1 MGEGELLSG
10 RYRLVERLGSGGM
23 SDVWRG
29 HDEVLDRPVALKVLA
44 SRLMNDQSLRRRVRI
59 EARAAARISHPH
71 VTGVYDYGESPGPDG
86 EPIPFVVMELV
97 DGLPMAAHLA
107 GGQALPWRA
116 AVSAGVQVAGALD
129 AAHAHGV
136 VHRDV
141 KPGNVILTAT
151 GVKVLDFG
159 ISALVG
165 EPDADERGELLG
177 TPAYLAPERLAGGA
191 VSPASDVYALGLLLY
206 RSLTGRLPW
215 QAETTTQLLKAH
227 LHTDPGPLPPV
238 AGLPPEVAALCERCL
253 AKRPAD
259 RPTSE
264 QVARELAAV
273 LGPAADP
280 LAAAPLTTVDNSRT
294 RRSITMPTVV
304 AGTRRPTASR
314 VPLAAA
320 RLLAAGHG
328 TGGRVLSVT
337 GLIVTAGLI
346 WAGAAWPTGGSAPTG
361 TSSDEGNATPAQAAV
376 VPVAQG
382 IGPRP
387 GSCTVE
393 YKISGNRGTDVTANL
408 AVTNTGAEPLRDWRL
423 EFDLPG
429 DQRLVRGTK
438 AAWRQDDHG
447 VTAHADGDVLA
458 PAATAGLTFTTSRRA
473 SDPLPVTYH
482 LNGIACT
489 AVVLGT
495 AGDDHGTAAGNA
507 DEGRG
512 SDAASSGKGK
522 GHKGKGDED

>member
-44 SRLMNDQSLRRRVRI
+44 SRLMNDDALRRRVRI

-71 VTGVYDYGESPGPDG
+71 VTSVYDFGESPGPDG

-97 DGLPMAAHLA
+97 DGLPMASHLA
-107 GGQALPWRA
+107 GGQALPWRM
-116 AVSAGVQVAGALD
+116 AVSACGQVAGALG
-129 AAHAHGV
+129 AAHAHRV
-136 VHRDV
+136 VHRDI
-141 KPGNVILTAT
+141 KPGNVILTAA

-165 EPDADERGELLG
+165 EPDVDERGELLG

-191 VSPASDVYALGLLLY
+191 VSPASDMYALGLLLY
-206 RSLTGRLPW
+206 RSLTGHLPW
-215 QAETTTQLLKAH
+215 QAETTTQMLKAH
-227 LHTDPGPLPPV
+227 LHADPGPLPPV
-238 AGLPPEVAALCERCL
+238 DGLPPEVAALCERCL

-259 RPTSE
+259 RPTSV

-273 LGPAADP
+273 LGATRDPASARR
-280 LAAAPLTTVDNSRT
+280 AATVDTIPT
-294 RRSITMPTVV
+294 RRSTTMDTMVT
-304 AGTRRPTASR
+304 GTRRRTANR
-314 VPLAAA
+314 VPAAAA
-320 RLLAAGHG
+320 RLLSAGHG
-328 TGGRVLSVT
+328 AGGRALSVT

-346 WAGAAWPTGGSAPTG
+346 WAGAAWPTGAPGQSGRSSEDG
-361 TSSDEGNATPAQAAV
+361 TAARAQAAA

-393 YKISGNRGTDVTANL
+393 YKINSDRGTELTANL
-408 AVTNTGAEPLRDWRL
+408 AVTNTGTEALRDWRL

-429 DQRLVRGTK
+429 AQRLLSGTN
-438 AAWRQDDHG
+438 AAWRQDDHA
-447 VTAHADGDVLA
+447 VTADAGGAVLA
-458 PAATAGLTFTTSRRA
+458 PAATTELTFTTSRRA
-473 SDPLPVTYH
+473 SDPLPVTYQ

-489 AVVLGT
+489 PIVLGVPGGGHST
-495 AGDDHGTAAGNA
+495 ADAGNTHE
-507 DEGRG
+507 DG
-512 SDAASSGKGK
+512 DAGKGK
-522 GHKGKGDED
+522 GRKGRDGDD

>member
-29 HDEVLDRPVALKVLA
+29 HDEVLDRPVAIKVLA
-44 SRLMNDQSLRRRVRI
+44 SRLANERSLRRRVQI
-59 EARAAARISHPH
+59 EARAAGRVSHPH
-71 VTGVYDYGESPGPDG
+71 VTSVYDYGESPVPDG
-86 EPIPFVVMELV
+86 EPMPFVVMELV
-97 DGLPMAAHLA
+97 DGRPMADHLA
-107 GGQALPWRA
+107 GGQALPWPA
-116 AVSAGVQVAGALD
+116 AVSACAQVAAALG
-129 AAHAHGV
+129 AAHADGV
-136 VHRDV
+136 VHRDI
-141 KPGNVILTAT
+141 KPGNVILTPG

-165 EPDADERGELLG
+165 EPDVDERGELLG
-177 TPAYLAPERLAGGA
+177 TPAYLAPERLTGGA
-191 VSPASDVYALGLLLY
+191 VSPASDVYGLGLLLY

-215 QAETTTQLLKAH
+215 QAETTTQMLEAH
-227 LHTDPGPLPPV
+227 LHSDPGPLPPV
-238 AGLPPEVAALCERCL
+238 DGLPPEVAALCERCL

-273 LGPAADP
+273 LGPPADLGP
-280 LAAAPLTTVDNSRT
+280 VPPATTMEWT
-294 RRSITMPTVV
+294 RRSITIDTVA
-304 AGTRRPTASR
+304 AGTRRRTATRMPS
-314 VPLAAA
+314 AAA

-346 WAGAAWPTGGSAPTG
+346 WAGAAWPTWTSGQTG
-361 TSSDEGNATPAQAAV
+361 RSSDKGTAATARGAT

-393 YKISGNRGTDVTANL
+393 YKVSRDSGTDRTASL
-408 AVTNTGAEPLRDWRL
+408 AVTNTGIEPLRGWRL
-423 EFDLPG
+423 VFDLPG
-429 DQRLVRGTK
+429 DQRLRRGTD
-438 AAWRQDDHG
+438 AAWRQDGDA
-447 VTAHADGDVLA
+447 VTARADGAVLE
-458 PAATAGLTFTTSRRA
+458 PGATARLTFTTSHRA
-473 SDPLPVTYH
+473 GDPLPVTYQ

-489 AVVLGT
+489 AIVLGVPG
-495 AGDDHGTAAGNA
+495 GDNGAAGTGNA
-507 DEGRG
+507 PYPG
-512 SDAASSGKGK
+512 DASTGKGK
-522 GHKGKGDED
+522 GHKGKGGD